1 MNAEIQRIIDVA
13 NELVLDG
20 RSAGSTSEI
29 IAAAF
34 ILNDM
39 DKLPAGYHIVVDAW
53 ARLGDWQGYVGLIRR
68 EYRHLLVVNTTPR
81 CI

>member
-13 NELVLDG
+13 NELMLDG
-20 RSAGSTSEI
+20 SSGGSTSEI

-39 DKLPAGYHIVVDAW
+39 DKLPSGYHIVVDAW
-53 ARLGDWQGYVGLIRR
+53 ERLGDWQGYVPLIR
-68 EYRHLLVVNTTPR
+68 EQYGHLVQSMR
-81 CI
+81 

>member
-1 MNAEIQRIIDVA
+1 MNAEIQRIIEVT
-13 NELVLDG
+13 NELTLDG
-20 RSAGSTSEI
+20 SSAGSTSEI

-39 DKLPAGYHIVVDAW
+39 DKLPAGYHIVAEAW
-53 ARLGDWQGYVGLIRR
+53 ERLGDWQGYVSLIRH
-68 EYRHLLVVNTTPR
+68 EYCYLLVESNTRR

>member
-1 MNAEIQRIIDVA
+1 MNAEVQRIIEVV
-13 NELVLDG
+13 NELIVDG
-20 RSAGSTSEI
+20 SSAGSTSEI

-39 DKLPAGYHIVVDAW
+39 DKLPAGYHVVAEAW
-53 ARLGDWQGYVGLIRR
+53 ERLGDWQGYVSVIRR
-68 EYRHLLVVNTTPR
+68 EYRHLLVTSNTRR